1 MVDSIRYRR
10 GPRQSSAS
18 VDLAHTVVPP
28 GRSIMGG
35 ATLLDPDA
43 FGDWTVYVVRQTA
56 KVPLSVDEP
65 GSLWERAELAWR
77 VLVGHERVGVD
88 ALLGLAPGDP
98 AFAAGAM
105 FDRGLCVHVVGS
117 ELSVRYEGTGA
128 PVAFRYPQTDRL
140 LAWVAPGRPSE
151 VCVPGIGYMVN
162 AEDTRIT
169 DAPTGALY
177 AVPWVPIPTFACDVS
192 VIVPSVEWAG
202 LPLPVW
208 ALFADWRGALT
219 VSPITVGVLTTTDP
233 AMPWSQS
240 QAVQIPLGARYM
252 ALVTPAVPAE
262 GEETLP
268 TNIQWRL
275 VQ

>member
-128 PVAFRYPQTDRL
+128 PVALRYPQTDRL

>member
-1 MVDSIRYRR
+1 MDNVRYKRS
-10 GPRQSSAS
+10 PKQSSAS
-18 VDLAHTVVPP
+18 VDLSHAVVPT
-28 GRSIMGG
+28 GRAIMGG
-35 ATLLDPDA
+35 ATLLDPEA
-43 FGDWTVYVVRQTA
+43 YGDWTVYVVRQTERI
-56 KVPLSVDEP
+56 PLTDDVP
-65 GSLWERAELAWR
+65 GSLYERAELAWR

-98 AFAAGAM
+98 AFAAGAQ

-117 ELSVRYEGTGA
+117 ELSVRYEGQGA
-128 PVAFRYPQTDRL
+128 GAALYYPQTDRL

-151 VCVPGIGYMVN
+151 SCVPGVAYMVN
-162 AEDTRIT
+162 AEDARIT
-169 DAPTGALY
+169 GAPTGALY
-177 AVPWVPIPTFACDVS
+177 SVPWIPVPTFACDVS

-208 ALFADWRGALT
+208 ALFADWRGSLT
-219 VSPITVGVLTTTDP
+219 LSPITVGVLTTTDP

-240 QAVQIPLGARYM
+240 AAVQIPLGAKYM

-268 TNIQWRL
+268 TNIQWRI

>member
-56 KVPLSVDEP
+56 KIPLSVDEP

-128 PVAFRYPQTDRL
+128 PVALHYPQSDRL

-169 DAPTGALY
+169 GAPTGALY
-177 AVPWVPIPTFACDVS
+177 AVPWVPVPTFACDVS
-192 VIVPSVEWAG
+192 VIVPNVEWAG